1 MNKKIV
7 VSDDTTAYKIKKL
20 TQAQYN
26 ALQTKDASTIYLIV
40 G

>member
-26 ALQTKDASTIYLIV
+26 ALSSKDASTIYLIV